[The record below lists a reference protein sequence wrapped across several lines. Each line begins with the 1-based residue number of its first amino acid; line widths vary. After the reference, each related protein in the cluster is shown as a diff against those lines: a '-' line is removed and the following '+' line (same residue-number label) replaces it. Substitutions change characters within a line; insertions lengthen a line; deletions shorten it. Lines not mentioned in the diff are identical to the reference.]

1 VVNEAGE
8 QSLMAHLLEL
18 RQRLLYAVIA
28 VGGVFV
34 LLLPF
39 ANDLYA
45 WLAQPLLATLPK
57 GGQLVAIEVAS
68 TFFVPMKLAFYAAL
82 FIAMPAVLY
91 QVWAF
96 VAPALYE
103 KEKKLARPLLLA
115 AGVLFYLG
123 CAFTFFIL
131 LPVMFAYL
139 NSTAPA
145 GVAMMTDIGKYLDF
159 VLVLLLAGGV
169 SFEVPIAVLVAV
181 LLGWVKV
188 EQLVEWRGYVIVA
201 IFIIAA
207 IITPPDGLSQIMLA
221 LPMWALY
228 EIGIVAAR
236 ILVKSRAKADALNG
250 NPAD

>member
-1 VVNEAGE
+1 MNEAGE

-28 VGGVFV
+28 VGAVFV

-39 ANDLYA
+39 ANELYA
-45 WLAQPLLATLPK
+45 WLAQPLLKTLPK

-68 TFFVPMKLAFYAAL
+68 TFFVPMKLAFYSAL
-82 FIAMPAVLY
+82 FLAAPAVLY
-91 QVWAF
+91 QCWAF

-103 KEKKLARPLLLA
+103 KEKKLARPLLVA
-115 AGVLFYLG
+115 AGLLFYLG

-207 IITPPDGLSQIMLA
+207 VITPPDGLSQIMLA
-221 LPMWALY
+221 LPMWGLY
-228 EIGIVAAR
+228 EVGIIVAR
-236 ILVKSRAKADALNG
+236 IMVKSRAKADAVKANL
-250 NPAD
+250 AD